1 MRTTDNSSTPPSYTP
16 PKHSLGESL
25 PKPKPRT
32 IDELLAG
39 QHARQLAGFPED
51 KRVYEALREARAL
64 LERTE
69 RKLTAYIGVCSGDKE
84 LTETLV
90 PRTRELLAKWKGAS

>member
-51 KRVYEALREARAL
+51 KRVYEALREAREAL
-64 LERTE
+64 EYYRDDQGAG
-69 RKLTAYIGVCSGDKE
+69 RSRA
-84 LTETLV
+84 
-90 PRTRELLAKWKGAS
+90 RELLAKWRGAG

>member
-25 PKPKPRT
+25 PKPKART
-32 IDELLAG
+32 IDELLALDLDFEHG
-39 QHARQLAGFPED
+39 TFPED

-64 LERTE
+64 LAHVEIQGGH
-69 RKLTAYIGVCSGDKE
+69 AAGSAGA
-84 LTETLV
+84 
-90 PRTRELLAKWKGAS
+90 LLAKWRGEG